1 MNYQV
6 IRSNRKTIAIQITP
20 QGEVLVRCPR
30 RMSARAVQAFVESKT
45 PWIEKH
51 LSALANQPFP
61 PPLSE
66 QTMGELRRQAAER
79 LPRRAAY
86 FAPLVGV
93 DYGKITIRTQRSRW
107 GSCSGRGNLSF
118 NCLLALTPEKV
129 QDYVVVHELCHRLE
143 MNHSKAFWSQVER
156 VMPDY
161 REPKAWLK
169 EHGAALIGRVI

>member
-1 MNYQV
+1 MNYRI
-6 IRSNRKTIAIQITP
+6 IRSDRKTVSIQITP
-20 QGEVLVRCPR
+20 LGEILVRCPR
-30 RMSARAVQAFVESKT
+30 RMPGRMIQAFVESKT
-45 PWIEKH
+45 AWIEKH
-51 LSALANQPFP
+51 LSALADQPSP
-61 PPLSE
+61 PPLSDRE
-66 QTMGELRRQAAER
+66 IRELRRQAAQR
-79 LPRRAAY
+79 LSEKAAF

-93 DYGKITIRTQRSRW
+93 DYGKITIRMQRSRW

-143 MNHSKAFWSQVER
+143 MNHSQAFWSQVER

-169 EHGAALIGRVI
+169 EHGALLLFR